1 MEIKDFISKFAEALD
16 DMDASVLTP
25 ETKFRELDEWSSIA
39 ALSILA
45 MADEEY
51 EVELSGAEMRSA
63 NSIKELFELI
73 SSKQ

>member
-1 MEIKDFISKFAEALD
+1 MEMKDFISKFAEALD
-16 DMDASVLTP
+16 DMDASTLSP

-63 NSIKELFELI
+63 NTIQELFDLI
-73 SSKQ
+73 FSKQ